1 MSLTIPVP
9 VLATASHPV
18 LTAERER
25 SASWSRHVTT
35 LDHDQLTPEILD
47 DLATAAAAADNK
59 PFGRIIASIQAA
71 RTGDFSKSIPR
82 FEAAPEMLRAFLRH
96 NLIDGWVYRKEGD
109 GHLHAYL
116 VTRIDVASPRDPNDP
131 PELRF
136 KLLTNND
143 RSSLGSADTYV
154 SLKPEHVTRKK
165 VGDVLASQGLFKET
179 PELKKAYEAQLEDY
193 RIKLTGGFA
202 QQYRFTGLAFED
214 RSWGRATPRE
224 NRKVV
229 HDISPKEIPT
239 FSEWAPSELH
249 IRPSGTDAA
258 DANDVPGS
266 TDGNGSGPVPIRPML
281 RVFDLGTHD
290 TLWVN
295 ATDMASY
302 EYDHSLAE
310 KLILPPD
317 QRELLDIL
325 TTDISTFASDIIE
338 GKSAGNVILC
348 KGIPGVGKT
357 LSAEIYA
364 ELIERPLYAIH
375 SGSLGTDASS
385 IRKNLER
392 IFGQAKR
399 WDAVLLLDEAD
410 VFVIERGTNI
420 EQNAIVAEF
429 LRTLEYFD
437 GLLFLTTNRAN
448 EIDEA
453 IISRCAAIID
463 YRVPGRADAARI
475 WQVMATNY
483 GTTLDESLLEALLDG
498 FPKIAPRDIK
508 MLLRLALRVS
518 AHRKEELSL
527 DVFRRCA
534 MFRGLHLS
542 AFPAVPAAP

>member
-9 VLATASHPV
+9 VLAAATHPV
-18 LTAERER
+18 LTREHER
-25 SASWSRHVTT
+25 SKSWSRHTTT
-35 LDHDQLTPEILD
+35 LDHEQLTPEILA
-47 DLATAAAAADNK
+47 DLAASATSAEDK
-59 PFGRIIASIQAA
+59 SFGRVIASIQAA
-71 RTGDFSKSIPR
+71 QDGDFSKSIPKLS
-82 FEAAPEMLRAFLRH
+82 AAPEMIRAYLRH
-96 NLIDGWVYRKEGD
+96 DIIDGWVYRKESD

-116 VTRIDVASPRDPNDP
+116 VTRIAHMSPRDPNDP
-131 PELRF
+131 DELMI
-136 KLLTNND
+136 KLITNNSK
-143 RSSLGSADTYV
+143 SSLGPAETSIT
-154 SLKPEHVTRKK
+154 LKPENVTRKK
-165 VGDVLASQGLFKET
+165 VDAVLSSQGLFKET
-179 PELKKAYEAQLEDY
+179 PELKKAYEEQLEDY
-193 RIKLTGGFA
+193 RLKLTKGFA
-202 QQYRFTGLAFED
+202 QQYRFSGLAFAD
-214 RSWGRATPRE
+214 HYWGIANPRE

-229 HDISPKEIPT
+229 HDISTKEIPS

-249 IRPSGTDAA
+249 AGT
-258 DANDVPGS
+258 G
-266 TDGNGSGPVPIRPML
+266 TEEQGNGPVPIRPML

-295 ATDMASY
+295 AADMVLY
-302 EYDHSLAE
+302 EYDSTLAQ

-325 TTDISTFASDIIE
+325 TTDISTFTADIIE

-364 ELIERPLYAIH
+364 ELIERPLYSIH

-385 IRKNLER
+385 IRKNLEK

-410 VFVIERGTNI
+410 VFVIERGANI

-463 YRVPGRADAARI
+463 YKVPGRDDAARI

-483 GTTLDESLLEALLDG
+483 GTTLDKALLEELLDG
-498 FPKIAPRDIK
+498 FPGIAPRDIK

-518 AHRKEELSL
+518 AHRKEDLSL

-534 MFRGLHLS
+534 MFRGLHLVTDN
-542 AFPAVPAAP
+542 A